1 MSRRTHQITSESLL
15 GLRFS
20 ERLALEMITTVLWPL
35 HTDERIG
42 LLLTT
47 LADNVVDVAETDE
60 EIDAIVERLRF
71 HFKMEMHRHEKPSAK
86 DNATDSRMLAQ
97 IRALLVQMP
106 AKQAR
111 GRLSSSANQMSP
123 PSALLNSL
131 NELNGTTQRFSTPS
145 YLVQCLLFTLRML
158 VVPPSGSIRSSSLK
172 STGLPL
178 ASSFCARF
186 LVASISTCCD
196 DGMPH
201 STSALFG

>member
-60 EIDAIVERLRF
+60 EIDVLVERLRF

-86 DNATDSRMLAQ
+86 DNATDSRMRAE
-97 IRALLVQMP
+97 IRAGELLAEME
-106 AKQAR
+106 KNKR
-111 GRLSSSANQMSP
+111 TR
-123 PSALLNSL
+123 
-131 NELNGTTQRFSTPS
+131 
-145 YLVQCLLFTLRML
+145 
-158 VVPPSGSIRSSSLK
+158 
-172 STGLPL
+172 
-178 ASSFCARF
+178 
-186 LVASISTCCD
+186 D
-196 DGMPH
+196 
-201 STSALFG
+201 

>member
-86 DNATDSRMLAQ
+86 DNATTAACVPRSGHFWSRCRRSRRGGGSH
-97 IRALLVQMP
+97 RA
-106 AKQAR
+106 R
-111 GRLSSSANQMSP
+111 TRC
-123 PSALLNSL
+123 
-131 NELNGTTQRFSTPS
+131 RH
-145 YLVQCLLFTLRML
+145 LR
-158 VVPPSGSIRSSSLK
+158 P
-172 STGLPL
+172 
-178 ASSFCARF
+178 C
-186 LVASISTCCD
+186 
-196 DGMPH
+196 
-201 STSALFG
+201 